1 MSTIRRSR
9 RGRRL
14 ARLAVHMLAIA
25 SPALSAPVSAAD
37 RSMRDIFIGTLGREG
52 SDIVLTRCDLSEHRY
67 VLVDAPGAA
76 AVADA
81 ARTAL
86 PAYGEVVGSYRER
99 DGRAILQVDRID
111 QLTPGR
117 NCHLAAAIGQ
127 KLATAKASV
136 PDRAF
141 VGHYYL
147 SGVRETGSEL
157 LLDPNGTFEWS
168 MSYGAVDQAAHGT
181 WQRQGDRIVLTTAQ
195 PTVDRPLFAYLKTA
209 PWTAEAEQD
218 IIRRQYEAIADTVR
232 AACPF
237 RTDGWV
243 SSPPTIAID
252 DGTPRP
258 SAIMLRQQ
266 ADRTRA
272 AAIAARTR
280 VERLAQQVMAKPA
293 SQRADADVTEAAQHS
308 LSDWLTAKDEA
319 QQAAGAAGLA
329 DPGLNDPTLPAA
341 CIMPAMKNTGDDPK
355 TWTGGLGVRV
365 SDPGSGQGARDVRI
379 ALRFADGR
387 VETLVTARDG
397 RAILPRNFAKG
408 AVGATL
414 HADYAQGRDA
424 TFTFA
429 PVTSG
434 ILQFSIDASQLTE
447 PPFATLTLTISG
459 TSLIATDLG
468 SGRYVRQ
475 P

>member
-1 MSTIRRSR
+1 MSTLRRSR

-14 ARLAVHMLAIA
+14 VGLAAPMLAIT
-25 SPALSAPVSAAD
+25 SPVLSAPLSAPD

-52 SDIVLTRCDLSEHRY
+52 SDIVLTRCDVSEHRY

-76 AVADA
+76 PVADA

-86 PAYGEVVGSYRER
+86 PAYGEVVGSYSER
-99 DGRAILQVDRID
+99 DGRAMLQVDRID
-111 QLTPGR
+111 QLTPGK

-127 KLATAKASV
+127 AGQSARAAP
-136 PDRAF
+136 PDPAF

-168 MSYGAVDQAAHGT
+168 MSYGAVDQSAHGT
-181 WQRQGDRIVLTTAQ
+181 WQRQGDRIVLDTAP

-209 PWTAEAEQD
+209 PWTVEAEQD
-218 IIRRQYEAIADTVR
+218 AIRRRYEATADAVR

-243 SSPPTIAID
+243 SSPPAIAIYH
-252 DGTPRP
+252 GTPKP
-258 SAIMLRQQ
+258 SAIVLRRR
-266 ADRTRA
+266 ADSTRA

-280 VERLAQQVMAKPA
+280 VERLAEQVMAKPA
-293 SQRADADVTEAAQHS
+293 SQRAEAEVTEAAQHR
-308 LSDWLTAKDEA
+308 LSDWLIAKDEA
-319 QQAAGAAGLA
+319 QRAAGAAGLA
-329 DPGLNDPTLPAA
+329 DPGLSDPALPAA
-341 CIMPAMKNTGDDPK
+341 CVMPAMKSADDDPR

-365 SDPGSGQGARDVRI
+365 SDPESGQGARDVRI
-379 ALRFADGR
+379 RLRFADGR

-408 AVGATL
+408 AVSATL